1 MAESRRT
8 NAVTMRDADRLVKA
22 TRRMLLGGGYPNP
35 ERVGCPGSKVLEDL
49 ARDRIDLRDAK
60 DWILHLGC
68 CSPCFI
74 EYTTVRQQAMRRKRL
89 EFALAM
95 AAMVALVVVGGWLW
109 RAYRF
114 PGSGGTPNVP
124 TVATYQPVTLDL
136 KNRIVLRG
144 EQLPSAPAGP
154 IQLPRG
160 RLDLTIF
167 LPVGS
172 EAGNY
177 AVQVSTE
184 LGKTLVTATGS
195 AVIQNGITVL
205 KVKLD
210 VSRLNPGSY
219 VLGIGQPGEATN
231 FYPLLMKK

>member
-1 MAESRRT
+1 MAESRTT
-8 NAVTMRDADRLVKA
+8 NAVTMRDAERLVKA

-74 EYTTVRQQAMRRKRL
+74 EYTTFRQQARKRKRV
-89 EFALAM
+89 EYALAM
-95 AAMVALVVVGGWLW
+95 AAMVALFVVGGWLW
-109 RAYRF
+109 RALRF
-114 PGSGGTPNVP
+114 PGIGGKPNVP
-124 TVATYQPVTLDL
+124 SVAKYQPVTLDL
-136 KNRIVLRG
+136 RNRIVLRG
-144 EQLPSAPAGP
+144 EQPPSAPTGP

-160 RLDLTIF
+160 SLDLKIF

-172 EAGNY
+172 EAGKY
-177 AVQVSTE
+177 EVRVSPR
-184 LGKTLVTATGS
+184 LGKTVVTATGS
-195 AVIQNGITVL
+195 AVIHSGITVL

-210 VSRLNPGSY
+210 TLRLNSGNY

-231 FYPLLMKK
+231 FYPLLVRK

>member
-8 NAVTMRDADRLVKA
+8 NAVTMRDAERLVKA

-49 ARDRIDLRDAK
+49 ARDRTDLRDAK

-74 EYTTVRQQAMRRKRL
+74 EYTTFRQQATRRKRL
-89 EFALAM
+89 EYALVI
-95 AAMVALVVVGGWLW
+95 AAMVALFVVGGWLW
-109 RAYRF
+109 RAHRF

-124 TVATYQPVTLDL
+124 IVATYRPVTLDL
-136 KNRIVLRG
+136 RNWIVLRG
-144 EQLPSAPAGP
+144 EQPPSAPAGP

-160 RLDLTIF
+160 RLDLKIF

-172 EAGNY
+172 EAGKY
-177 AVQVSTE
+177 EVHVSSK
-184 LGKTLVTATGS
+184 LGKTVVTATGS

-205 KVKLD
+205 KVNLD
-210 VSRLNPGSY
+210 TFRLNPGNY
-219 VLGIGQPGEATN
+219 LLGIGQPGEATD
-231 FYPLLMKK
+231 FYPLLVKK

>member
-8 NAVTMRDADRLVKA
+8 NTVTMRDAERLVKA

-35 ERVGCPGSKVLEDL
+35 ERVGCPGSNVLEDL

-60 DWILHLGC
+60 GRILHLGC

-74 EYTTVRQQAMRRKRL
+74 EYTTFRQQATKRKRVKY
-89 EFALAM
+89 ALAM
-95 AAMVALVVVGGWLW
+95 AAMVALFVVGGWLW

-124 TVATYQPVTLDL
+124 TVATYQPLTLDL
-136 KNRIVLRG
+136 RNRLVFRG
-144 EQLPSAPAGP
+144 EQPPSAPAGP
-154 IQLPRG
+154 IQLPRE
-160 RLDLTIF
+160 RLDLTIL

-177 AVQVSTE
+177 TVQVSTE
-184 LGKTLVTATGS
+184 LGKTLATATGS

-205 KVKLD
+205 KVELD
-210 VSRLNPGSY
+210 LSRLNPGSY

-231 FYPLLMKK
+231 VYPLLLK

>member
-8 NAVTMRDADRLVKA
+8 NTVTMRDAERLVKA

-35 ERVGCPGSKVLEDL
+35 ERVGCPGSMVLEEL

-74 EYTTVRQQAMRRKRL
+74 EYTTFRQEATRRKTVKY
-89 EFALAM
+89 ALAM
-95 AAMVALVVVGGWLW
+95 AAMVALFVVGGWLW
-109 RAYRF
+109 RTHRF
-114 PGSGGTPNVP
+114 PGSDGTPNVP

-136 KNRIVLRG
+136 RNRIVLRG

-154 IQLPRG
+154 IQLARG
-160 RLDLTIF
+160 RLDVTIF

-172 EAGNY
+172 EAGKY
-177 AVQVSTE
+177 EVQVFPK
-184 LGKTLVTATGS
+184 LGKAVVTATGS
-195 AVIQNGITVL
+195 AVIQDGITVL
-205 KVKLD
+205 KVRLD
-210 VSRLNPGSY
+210 TLRLNPGNY

-231 FYPLLMKK
+231 FYPFLVKK

>member
-8 NAVTMRDADRLVKA
+8 NAVTMRDAERLVKA

-35 ERVGCPGSKVLEDL
+35 ERVGCPRSRVLEDF

-74 EYTTVRQQAMRRKRL
+74 EYTTFRRQATRRKRL
-89 EFALAM
+89 EYALAI
-95 AAMVALVVVGGWLW
+95 AAMVALFVVGGWLW
-109 RAYRF
+109 RTHRF

-124 TVATYQPVTLDL
+124 TVAAYQPITLDL
-136 KNRIVLRG
+136 RNWIVLRG
-144 EQLPSAPAGP
+144 EQLPSTPAGP

-172 EAGNY
+172 EAGEY
-177 AVQVSTE
+177 EVQVSAK
-184 LGKTLVTATGS
+184 LGEAVVTATGS

-210 VSRLNPGSY
+210 TSRLNPGNY
-219 VLGIGQPGEATN
+219 VLGIRQPGEATN
-231 FYPLLMKK
+231 FYPLLVKK